1 MLCSVA
7 HKFMHA
13 QLILYF
19 FRSEALILIL
29 DQSLS
34 LSRLT
39 TPPQHGV
46 YSLSLPTRI
55 RHPAPVPQS
64 EAVAP
69 RTGIPRTTNPP
80 TYPPALPNPALPI
93 PRSPFVA
100 RREKAEVI
108 RWADRD
114 SLFRACTYDSG
125 WLWRDFR
132 GLWPELWNG
141 TELWR
146 KDGGRTGGVPMVAV
160 GGGWFRWQRTEL
172 RVGQFTSYDIW
183 QVCRFCDGFLCIWFV

>member
-1 MLCSVA
+1 
-7 HKFMHA
+7 MHA

-64 EAVAP
+64 EAVPP

-132 GLWPELWNG
+132 GLSCG
-141 TELWR
+141 TER
-146 KDGGRTGGVPMVAV
+146 NFGGRMAGGRVV
-160 GGGWFRWQRTEL
+160 FRWWRMGEGGSGGSV
-172 RVGQFTSYDIW
+172 RSY
-183 QVCRFCDGFLCIWFV
+183 G